1 MKEISLNGQSHD
13 IVKENVEKL
22 KQLFPEIVTEE
33 NIDFDKL
40 KAVLGKYIEKED
52 ESYRFTWYGKR
63 DAFRKSQIPS
73 TGTLRP
79 CIEDSK
85 DWDTT
90 QNLYIEGD
98 NLEVLKLLQ
107 KSYSNKIKM
116 IYIDPPYNKDRDFIY
131 PDKWSDS
138 IKEYKK
144 ITGQID
150 EDGNVTSS
158 DTEDEGGRH
167 TKWLNMM
174 YPRLRLARNLLKD
187 EGVMFISIDDEEVA
201 NLKKLCDEVFGE
213 ENFIDILKWKR
224 KKQPS
229 FLAKHTAKVM
239 EYILVYS
246 KDASKLEKLSLEN
259 LSDATKKVINISNQ
273 ESSRIFEKGVRVKI
287 GDSGVIPAGR
297 YKIRTME
304 VEYLSD
310 VIYEDGITTNEV
322 EVISQFS
329 VSQDKINEYID
340 NNLLFITVNKGLRRD
355 VSEEEKSSR
364 KSITDLLLSEF
375 GDNQDSDNEF
385 KELFGE
391 KYFDYTKPTALLGN
405 LIKCNYTENE
415 FILDFFSGSSTT
427 AHAVMKIN
435 SEDCGNRKCI
445 SVQLPENLDELLA
458 KADSTTKPTL
468 ENAINFLDSINK
480 PHSLAELGK
489 ERIRR
494 AGEKIKAELQEK
506 YDAYQQRQRSLLD
519 DEEEPPMNPND
530 LDIGFKVFK
539 LDDSNLRKWS
549 VDVGEDFYKE
559 SKETQN
565 AILAEMLG
573 IEVDNFVRGRSE
585 LDVVYEIMLKYG
597 LDLTYPIETYDFD
610 GTNIYSIG
618 YGGLIVCL
626 DTDIRAELADRIV
639 ELIKELEPSMVRVA
653 VRDLSFPTDSDKTN
667 FKETLR
673 NGVYAYFESSDDKAD
688 KQNQF
693 KFITI

>member
-1 MKEISLNGQSHD
+1 MQEISLNGQSHD

-22 KQLFPEIVTEE
+22 KQLFPEIVTED

-131 PDKWSDS
+131 PDKWSDP

-167 TKWLNMM
+167 TRWLNMM
-174 YPRLRLARNLLKD
+174 YPRLRLARNLLTD
-187 EGVMFISIDDEEVA
+187 DGVIFISIDDNEIH
-201 NLKKLCDEVFGE
+201 NMRKLCDEIFGE
-213 ENFIDILKWKR
+213 ENFVASIIW
-224 KKQPS
+224 
-229 FLAKHTAKVM
+229 KHTQQSKNDEPHFSRHFNYIVTYAK
-239 EYILVYS
+239 
-246 KDASKLEKLSLEN
+246 N
-259 LSDATKKVINISNQ
+259 
-273 ESSRIFEKGVRVKI
+273 
-287 GDSGVIPAGR
+287 
-297 YKIRTME
+297 
-304 VEYLSD
+304 
-310 VIYEDGITTNEV
+310 
-322 EVISQFS
+322 
-329 VSQDKINEYID
+329 ID
-340 NNLLFITVNKGLRRD
+340 N
-355 VSEEEKSSR
+355 
-364 KSITDLLLSEF
+364 LSEF
-375 GDNQDSDNEF
+375 YFKRTVEDNKNYSNPDNDPKGDWRSGDVRSPNYRKTLCFDLIAPNGNIIKAPENGWRWSKASIDEKIASGEIIFKDDYSGIIRKIYLCEQDGRTPENVWAGEEF
-385 KELFGE
+385 GTTREANSEIKELFDRLTV
-391 KYFDYTKPTALLGN
+391 FDTPKPTKVIRKIMQLFH
-405 LIKCNYTENE
+405 KEDEYTV
-415 FILDFFSGSSTT
+415 LDFFSGSATT
-427 AHAVMKIN
+427 AHAVMQSN
-435 SEDCGNRKCI
+435 AEDCGSRKFI
-445 SVQLPENLDELLA
+445 LVQLPEPTSEKDDA
-458 KADSTTKPTL
+458 YKAGY
-468 ENAINFLDSINK
+468 ENICEI
-480 PHSLAELGK
+480 GK

-494 AGEKIKAELQEK
+494 AGEKIIAELQEK
-506 YDAYQQRQRSLLD
+506 YDAYQQRERSLLD
-519 DEEEPPMNPND
+519 DEEEPPMNPDD
-530 LDIGFKVFK
+530 LDIGFKVFE

-559 SKETQN
+559 SKEAQN

-573 IEVDNFVRGRSE
+573 IGVDNFVRGRSE

-626 DTDIRAELADRIV
+626 DTDIGAELADRIV

-653 VRDLSFPTDSDKTN
+653 VRDLSFSTDSEKTN

-673 NGVYAYFESSDDKAD
+673 NGVDAYFESSDDKAD